1 MQQQYTR
8 QCKAIHHW
16 LFWLLAMY
24 LTIAVTIAGFPVYA
38 SHDEIYRYRKKNGD
52 TIKDVQW
59 HLIKDDQYTLTCS
72 SPDAKHITVTD
83 HNYNTRRWQMSS
95 TDGDTQLVA
104 ERTGQTISIRGR
116 FEGQAVDKVLAI
128 DDHPWYQATS
138 LSLREFVASADTQRL
153 FWTIRLKTMK
163 VHKIKAIK
171 KDVAP
176 SEVNDDLLHI
186 RLTLPGLLS
195 PFWKSDYWFA
205 LPGGVFY
212 RFQGPSGPPGS
223 PMITVTRTTG

>member
-1 MQQQYTR
+1 MQQQCTHQY
-8 QCKAIHHW
+8 KATHHW
-16 LFWLLAMY
+16 LLRLLAIY
-24 LTIAVTIAGFPVYA
+24 LAITVTIAGFPVYA
-38 SHDEIYRYRKKNGD
+38 SHDEVYHYREENGD

-59 HLIKDDQYTLTCS
+59 HLTKDDHYTLTCS
-72 SPDAKHITVTD
+72 SPDATFITVTD
-83 HNYNTRRWQMSS
+83 SNYNTRRWQMTS
-95 TDGDTQLVA
+95 TGGDTQLVA
-104 ERTGQTISIRGR
+104 ERTGQTIAIRGR
-116 FEGQAVDKVLAI
+116 FEGHAVDKILTI

-163 VHKIKAIK
+163 VYKIKAIK
-171 KDVAP
+171 KDVEP
-176 SEVNDDLLHI
+176 SKADDALLHI

-205 LPGGVFY
+205 LPDGVFY

-223 PMITVTRTTG
+223 PLITVTRAAG

>member
-1 MQQQYTR
+1 MQQQCTR
-8 QCKAIHHW
+8 QCKATHHW
-16 LFWLLAMY
+16 LLWLLAIS

-38 SHDEIYRYRKKNGD
+38 SHDEVYRYREESGD

-59 HLIKDDQYTLTCS
+59 HLTKDDQYTLTCS

-83 HNYNTRRWQMSS
+83 NKYNTRRWQMSS
-95 TDGDTQLVA
+95 TDGDTLLMA
-104 ERTGQTISIRGR
+104 ERTGQTIAIHGR
-116 FEGQAVDKVLAI
+116 FEGHTVDKILTI

-163 VHKIKAIK
+163 IYKLKAIK
-171 KDVAP
+171 KDVEP
-176 SEVNDDLLHI
+176 SEANGDLLHI

-205 LPGGVFY
+205 LPDGVFY

-223 PMITVTRTTG
+223 PLITVTRAAG